1 MSQSEGFQAGGGGG
15 PTGGG
20 LNMKAFLKTAME
32 AMPRVALIRRGTGWG
47 TGFLV
52 GDNLLLTNSH
62 VLETGALSEYEVIF
76 DFVDEG
82 SDLSQ
87 LPSAKI
93 AASIQQSPKEDMD
106 YHLVRL
112 NKSVGGERGFFRFME
127 TEYAKGQKIALF
139 GFPHKDKQLQP
150 LQFLPGQIETFIMQ
164 PKFKRIG
171 YSAETRPGS
180 SGSPV
185 VALGGGVLGLHHW
198 GEQGAD
204 NFGIPSKALL
214 TDLTVANRKLV
225 QLFLSAKGPDLGFAG
240 PSGLESMTGDVDVP
254 TPPPHKSGIK
264 ERVAL
269 LKRLTSLRE
278 TQFNQTLVIL
288 DGLRPAHDRC
298 TAEVG
303 ESGPVIE
310 RVPRLLNWLGSP
322 GRPHMEE
329 LLETLDIMNY

>member
-1 MSQSEGFQAGGGGG
+1 
-15 PTGGG
+15 
-20 LNMKAFLKTAME
+20 
-32 AMPRVALIRRGTGWG
+32 
-47 TGFLV
+47 
-52 GDNLLLTNSH
+52 
-62 VLETGALSEYEVIF
+62 
-76 DFVDEG
+76 
-82 SDLSQ
+82 
-87 LPSAKI
+87 LPSASI
-93 AASIQQSPKEDMD
+93 AASIQQSPKEDLD

-112 NKSVGGERGFFRFME
+112 NKSVGGERGFFGFIE
-127 TEYAKGQKIALF
+127 SEYAKGQKIALF

-198 GEQGAD
+198 GEMGAD
-204 NFGIPSKALL
+204 NFGIPTKALL
-214 TDLTVANRKLV
+214 TNLTPANRKLV
-225 QLFLSAKGPDLGFAG
+225 KVFLSANGPGMVVGA
-240 PSGLESMTGDVDVP
+240 PSGLESMPGDIEIP
-254 TPPPHKSGIK
+254 TPPAQKIGIR

-269 LKRLTSLRE
+269 LKRLNSLRE
-278 TQFNQTLVIL
+278 SQFNQTLVIL

-298 TAEVG
+298 SAEVG

-322 GRPHMEE
+322 GRPHLGE